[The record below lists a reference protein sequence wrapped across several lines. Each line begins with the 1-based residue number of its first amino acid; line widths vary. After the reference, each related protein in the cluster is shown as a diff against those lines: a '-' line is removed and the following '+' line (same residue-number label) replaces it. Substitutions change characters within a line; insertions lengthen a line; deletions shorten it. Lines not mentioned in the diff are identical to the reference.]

1 MTKKISTRRWFIAA
15 LLVAITIIATNI
27 VFAESETGEEASAHF
42 GLLSLATPFLAI
54 VLSFIT
60 KQVVL
65 SLATAI
71 FVGAIIL
78 DGGNV
83 FTAFLRTCDTY
94 IVGTVTD
101 SWNATLLVFILAVG
115 GLIAIMSKMGG
126 MQAMAIAMSKKAK
139 NAKNSLL
146 ITWIMGLIIFFEDY
160 ANSLVVGP
168 TMRPAT
174 DRERISREKLSY
186 VIDSTAGPVTDLA
199 PISSWTAYEIGMI
212 AIAFSSVGYD
222 GNAYGTFIQT
232 LPYRFYNIF
241 AIFMVLIVILM
252 QRDYGPMYRAEKRAR
267 LQGKLYEDNAKPM
280 MSKELDAMNVVFTVV
295 TILALW
301 YTGGGVD
308 EPFNFTGIQ
317 NALGNADAA
326 TSILY
331 SVIFT
336 SILSI
341 IMAVAQRIMSLK
353 ECIDVWLGG
362 CKELLLT
369 DTILVLAWAS
379 GTVMDNLGT
388 GNYISHVVGDAI
400 PGILIPVVLFLVSCL
415 VAFATG
421 TSYGTTAIMIPI
433 AFPLAWGVTGGEMG
447 ELCVVTIAACT
458 CGSIFGDHCSPISDT
473 TIMSSMG
480 SAADLMDHA
489 RTQIPYAIVAAVVAG
504 AIGFIPAAAG
514 VSPIIIIPVG
524 IAVIAVFVR
533 LVGKSTKLEDLQR
546 EAAAE
551 SGGASGSS
559 SGENPA

>member
-1 MTKKISTRRWFIAA
+1 MVIDRTTGKGCALSIAA
-15 LLVAITIIATNI
+15 
-27 VFAESETGEEASAHF
+27 
-42 GLLSLATPFLAI
+42 
-54 VLSFIT
+54 
-60 KQVVL
+60 K
-65 SLATAI
+65 
-71 FVGAIIL
+71 
-78 DGGNV
+78 
-83 FTAFLRTCDTY
+83 
-94 IVGTVTD
+94 TVTR
-101 SWNATLLVFILAVG
+101 N
-115 GLIAIMSKMGG
+115 LIADGIIGKT
-126 MQAMAIAMSKKAK
+126 IAKK
-139 NAKNSLL
+139 
-146 ITWIMGLIIFFEDY
+146 E
-160 ANSLVVGP
+160 
-168 TMRPAT
+168 RPK
-174 DRERISREKLSY
+174 R
-186 VIDSTAGPVTDLA
+186 
-199 PISSWTAYEIGMI
+199 
-212 AIAFSSVGYD
+212 SVW
-222 GNAYGTFIQT
+222 
-232 LPYRFYNIF
+232 LR
-241 AIFMVLIVILM
+241 V
-252 QRDYGPMYRAEKRAR
+252 RDYGDDWVCIGGNIAHELTEEPLWVPSFIDERIWAQAVSKFCIDSR
-267 LQGKLYEDNAKPM
+267 LDE
-280 MSKELDAMNVVFTVV
+280 NVVEFLLPEMDEYLQNIPDSELISITRDFLIENGILDQPIRRHKGNTYYFDKSEIYSLDNESKLFPYEGRINHIFTV
-295 TILALW
+295 
-301 YTGGGVD
+301 TG
-308 EPFNFTGIQ
+308 P
-317 NALGNADAA
+317 DAA
-326 TSILY
+326 FFNSGVWIKAAPRFE
-331 SVIFT
+331 VG
-336 SILSI
+336 
-341 IMAVAQRIMSLK
+341 MSLK